1 MHILHADFDA
11 FYASIEQLDDPSLRG
26 KPVVVGGSPET
37 RGVVAAASY
46 EVRRFGVRSAMPMRT
61 ALQRCPQAIRVPPRF
76 DRYNEV
82 SRRVMD
88 IFREITP
95 LVEPLSLDEAF
106 LDVSGT
112 AADQRQAVAIARDL
126 KRRVRDELSLTISV
140 GVATGKSLA
149 KIASDR
155 DKPDGLTV
163 VPPGSE
169 RQFLAPL
176 PWSGSGEWVRRRPPA
191 SARRRKSIETI
202 GELAYRPESWFAARF
217 GRTGPRMRRLALGE
231 DDRAVEVQRARK
243 SISAETT
250 LARDSDDAEM
260 LHELVDRLSQRVAV
274 SLSRREWIGR
284 TVKLKLRLADFT
296 TFTRQK
302 TLPEPV
308 SSPGEVAR
316 VAAQLLDAEV
326 RPEGCSALWASACRG
341 STPPSP
347 TGMRCS
353 RGYWA
358 STDGAE
364 KSLYAVTPC
373 RRSSASSSSGTPRMV
388 ERTSAVCWL

>member
-11 FYASIEQLDDPSLRG
+11 FYASIEQLDNPSLRG

-126 KRRVRDELSLTISV
+126 KSRVRDELSLTISV

-149 KIASDR
+149 KIASDM

-169 RQFLAPL
+169 REFLAPL
-176 PWSGSGEWVRRRPPA
+176 PVERLWGVGPKTA
-191 SARRRKSIETI
+191 ARLRSESIETI

-326 RPEGCSALWASACRG
+326 RPGRMFRLVGVGVSGLD
-341 STPPSP
+341 SP
-347 TGMRCS
+347 EPDR
-353 RGYWA
+353 
-358 STDGAE
+358 D
-364 KSLYAVTPC
+364 AVQ
-373 RRSSASSSSGTPRMV
+373 PR
-388 ERTSAVCWL
+388 LLGLD